1 MRSYHK
7 IKTVQSTHLV
17 GVNWGQVHS
26 FHHLLLFLFFPD
38 LQLPADWEIPAEID
52 YSLGFLKKNYLK
64 KSKGT
69 FIMKKLQATLPGQS
83 SSFFWMNYF
92 NDCLYQ

>member
-1 MRSYHK
+1 MSTHEELSQD
-7 IKTVQSTHLV
+7 KTVQSTHLV

-52 YSLGFLKKNYLK
+52 YSLGFLKKKNC
-64 KSKGT
+64 
-69 FIMKKLQATLPGQS
+69 F
-83 SSFFWMNYF
+83 
-92 NDCLYQ
+92 